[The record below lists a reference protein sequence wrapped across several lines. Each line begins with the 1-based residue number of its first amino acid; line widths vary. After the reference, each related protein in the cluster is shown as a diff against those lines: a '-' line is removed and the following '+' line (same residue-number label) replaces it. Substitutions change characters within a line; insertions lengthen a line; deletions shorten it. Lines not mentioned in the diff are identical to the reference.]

1 MNQTQTG
8 ALIRALRLAEGMTQ
22 AALAQ
27 ALGVSDKAVSKW
39 ENGRGAPDV
48 SLLPQLSQLLGVD
61 PVDLLRGKLPENPAA
76 RGNMKHL
83 RFFRCP
89 QCGNL
94 LWSTD
99 GANLSCCGKRLTP
112 LRAREPDGEH
122 ALSVRSSDGEWYIT
136 GAHPMEREHSLVLL
150 ALVTGDSVV
159 LRRLYPQWGLECRL
173 PGLRGGQLYVLC
185 SRDGLF
191 VQPLPR

>member
-61 PVDLLRGKLPENPAA
+61 PGELLRGKLPENPAA

-83 RFFRCP
+83 RFSAAP
-89 QCGNL
+89 SAGISCGPPTVPT
-94 LWSTD
+94 SPAAAS
-99 GANLSCCGKRLTP
+99 G
-112 LRAREPDGEH
+112 
-122 ALSVRSSDGEWYIT
+122 
-136 GAHPMEREHSLVLL
+136 
-150 ALVTGDSVV
+150 
-159 LRRLYPQWGLECRL
+159 
-173 PGLRGGQLYVLC
+173 
-185 SRDGLF
+185 
-191 VQPLPR
+191 

>member
-39 ENGRGAPDV
+39 ENGRGAPGV

-61 PVDLLRGKLPENPAA
+61 PGDLLRGKLPENPAA

-112 LRAREPDGEH
+112 LRAREPDGE
-122 ALSVRSSDGEWYIT
+122 WYIT
-136 GAHPMEREHSLVLL
+136 GAHPMERERSLVLL

-173 PGLRGGQLYVLC
+173 PGLRGGQLFVLC

>member
-8 ALIRALRLAEGMTQ
+8 ALIRALRLGEGMTQ

-48 SLLPQLSQLLGVD
+48 SLLPQLSQVLGVD
-61 PVDLLRGKLPENPAA
+61 PGDLIRGTLPENPAA
-76 RGNMKHL
+76 RGNMKHI
-83 RFFRCP
+83 RFYRCP

-99 GANLSCCGKRLTP
+99 GARLSCCGKRLTP
-112 LRAREPDGEH
+112 LPAREPDEEH
-122 ALSVRSSDGEWYIT
+122 TLSIQSSDGEWYIT
-136 GAHPMEREHSLVLL
+136 GTHPMEREHSLVLL
-150 ALVTGDSVV
+150 ALVTGDSVI

-173 PGLRGGQLYVLC
+173 PGLRGGKLYALC
-185 SRDGLF
+185 ARDGLF
-191 VQPLPR
+191 VQLLPR

>member
-1 MNQTQTG
+1 
-8 ALIRALRLAEGMTQ
+8 
-22 AALAQ
+22 
-27 ALGVSDKAVSKW
+27 
-39 ENGRGAPDV
+39 
-48 SLLPQLSQLLGVD
+48 
-61 PVDLLRGKLPENPAA
+61 
-76 RGNMKHL
+76 MKHL
-83 RFFRCP
+83 RFNRCP

-185 SRDGLF
+185 SRDGLSA
-191 VQPLPR
+191 QPLPR